1 MRKVTLYTL
10 KQEEV
15 MVTGESLNWNL
26 TQFKP
31 VRIRGTSEFV
41 IDTPEEVTR
50 LPVEQYFEYNMYR
63 GDEEYLVAF
72 DPKIRKLL
80 HINEG
85 KLKSDLSQ
93 ALEVNWIA
101 LEYRNK
107 LLDENTELAVQ
118 NSKLTKNNGQ
128 LTEMYQQ
135 YCVKYFRFV
144 NLSFWKRLVF
154 LFTGKVKEL

>member
-15 MVTGESLNWNL
+15 MVAGESLNWNL

-31 VRIRGTSEFV
+31 VHIRGTSEFV
-41 IDTPEEVTR
+41 IDAPEEVTR
-50 LPVEQYFEYNMYR
+50 LPVEQYFEYDTYK
-63 GDEEYLVAF
+63 GDKEYLVAF
-72 DPKIRKLL
+72 DPKVRKLL

-85 KLKSDLSQ
+85 KLKANLSQ

-107 LLDENTELAVQ
+107 LLDENTELVVQ
-118 NSKLTKNNGQ
+118 NNKLRNECTKVKDELLVVHTT
-128 LTEMYQQ
+128 LTNM
-135 YCVKYFRFV
+135 
-144 NLSFWKRLVF
+144 SFWSRLVF

>member
-15 MVTGESLNWNL
+15 L
-26 TQFKP
+26 TSNDHIAICSSYQRP
-31 VRIRGTSEFV
+31 THIRGSDEFILDAALEV
-41 IDTPEEVTR
+41 QALPIELYHEYDT
-50 LPVEQYFEYNMYR
+50 YK
-63 GDEEYLVAF
+63 GDKEYLVAF

-85 KLKSDLSQ
+85 KLKADLSQ
-93 ALEVNWIA
+93 A

-118 NSKLTKNNGQ
+118 NNKLTKDNEH
-128 LTEMYQQ
+128 LAEMYQY

-154 LFTGKVKEL
+154 LFTGKVKEKQK

>member
-15 MVTGESLNWNL
+15 L
-26 TQFKP
+26 TSNDHIAIGGSYQRP
-31 VRIRGTSEFV
+31 TPIRGSDEFILDAPLEV
-41 IDTPEEVTR
+41 QALPIELYREYDT
-50 LPVEQYFEYNMYR
+50 YK
-63 GDEEYLVAF
+63 GDKEYLVAF

-85 KLKSDLSQ
+85 KLKANLSQ

-107 LLDENTELAVQ
+107 LLDENTELTVQ
-118 NSKLTKNNGQ
+118 NNKLLNECTK
-128 LTEMYQQ
+128 
-135 YCVKYFRFV
+135 VKDELLV
-144 NLSFWKRLVF
+144 VHTTITNMSFWSRLVF
-154 LFTGKVKEL
+154 LFTGKVKGL

>member
-15 MVTGESLNWNL
+15 L
-26 TQFKP
+26 TSNDHITICGSYQRP
-31 VRIRGTSEFV
+31 THIHGSDEFILDAPLEV
-41 IDTPEEVTR
+41 QALPIELYREYDT
-50 LPVEQYFEYNMYR
+50 YK
-63 GDEEYLVAF
+63 GDKEYLVAF

-85 KLKSDLSQ
+85 KLKANLSQ

-118 NSKLTKNNGQ
+118 NNKLRNECTKVKDELLVVHTT
-128 LTEMYQQ
+128 LTNM
-135 YCVKYFRFV
+135 
-144 NLSFWKRLVF
+144 SFWSRLVF